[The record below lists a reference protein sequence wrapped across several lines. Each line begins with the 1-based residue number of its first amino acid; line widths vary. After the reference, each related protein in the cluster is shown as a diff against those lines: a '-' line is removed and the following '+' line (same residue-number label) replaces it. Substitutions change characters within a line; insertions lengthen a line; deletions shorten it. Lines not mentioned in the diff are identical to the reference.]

1 MKTIISIKGMT
12 CSACSSGLEKYLKR
26 QKGIEDAT
34 VNLVMASA
42 SIEHDKNITLDD
54 LARYVKEAG
63 FESLGTF
70 DEHREEK
77 LHKKEKIYF
86 IIFSLLSVILLYIS
100 MSHMI
105 GLPSIKI
112 LDMHKYPINYSICL
126 LIMTIPYLI
135 YGSDILK
142 NGYKNL
148 IHHTPN
154 MDTLVSIGV
163 LSSFIYSLFN
173 TYLVLKG
180 NQSLVEHLYY
190 ESTAIVI
197 FFIKLGRY
205 IDNHSKNKTK
215 EAIKKLVEITP
226 NKTLIKTKNGEQEIT
241 LDEIKKGDIL
251 IAKPGMKIAVD
262 GKIIKGTTHIDESF
276 VTGES
281 IPVKKAKND
290 FVIAGSINYDGYI
303 EYEAEKIGRESTIS
317 EIVKLVVEA
326 TNTKAPIAK
335 IADRVS
341 NFFVPCII
349 IIAVLSLVGNLII
362 TKDISNSINTFVSV
376 LVVACP
382 CALGLATPLAVVIA
396 EGLCA
401 SNGILV
407 KTSETIENASLI
419 DTIVFDKTGTLTYGN
434 LKISKIYNYQNQ
446 KDLMSIICSIENKS
460 SHPIS
465 KAFNKYQKENK
476 LPIIEITEYKDI
488 AGIGIKAKI
497 EKDEYLLGNQKLLK
511 ELNLTPKLEEKE
523 LKENGNSIIYIIKNK
538 NIIGLIGVNDI
549 IKKEAKEAIDIL
561 KNKKINL
568 IMLTGDNKKTAEIIA
583 NQLGI
588 DNIIADVLPK
598 EKTDV
603 IKNLKSKGHKVMMVG
618 DGIND
623 APSLASADIGV
634 SINGGTDIANDSSNV
649 ILLNGNL
656 IRIATLLT
664 ISKKTIKNIKQN
676 LFWAFFYNLCMI
688 PSAIGLLKPWGIS
701 LNPMLAGIAM
711 TLSSLTVILNALRLK
726 KIKLES
732 R

>member
-1 MKTIISIKGMT
+1 
-12 CSACSSGLEKYLKR
+12 
-26 QKGIEDAT
+26 
-34 VNLVMASA
+34 MASA

-63 FESLGTF
+63 FESLGIF

-112 LDMHKYPINYSICL
+112 LDVHKYPINYSICL

-180 NQSLVEHLYY
+180 DQSLVEHLYY

-281 IPVKKAKND
+281 IPVKKAKNN

-382 CALGLATPLAVVIA
+382 CALGLATPLAVVVA

-434 LKISKIYNYQNQ
+434 LKISKMYNYQNQ
-446 KDLMSIICSIENKS
+446 KDLMPIICSIENKS

-603 IKNLKSKGHKVMMVG
+603 IKDLKSKGHKVMMVG

-634 SINGGTDIANDSSNV
+634 SINSGTDIANDSSNV

-726 KIKLES
+726 KLKLES